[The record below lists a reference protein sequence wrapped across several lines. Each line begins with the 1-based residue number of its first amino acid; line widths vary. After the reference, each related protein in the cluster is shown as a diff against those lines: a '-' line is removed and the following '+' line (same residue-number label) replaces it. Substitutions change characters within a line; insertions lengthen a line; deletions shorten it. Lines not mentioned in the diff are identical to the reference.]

1 MIKKIS
7 FLITVIVMLFI
18 NCALAVDI
26 YGGYNVPVDID
37 VNGSFIKCDEKP
49 IMINGTTYIP
59 LRAFS
64 DAISG
69 EISWNAEEKVATM
82 TKDGHSFM
90 FYTQK
95 DYCIIDGT
103 EKNHPSVIY
112 KDLTFI
118 PVRAVSEVLGYD
130 VLWDDFYLTVKIT
143 APSVVVPD
151 TLKDTAYTYEDLL
164 YLGKI
169 TYIESGYENFDVQ
182 LGVAGTVVNRVKS
195 PLAPN
200 TVKEVVLDTRYG
212 VQFPP
217 AHTDRISVT
226 PSKKSMIAGKC
237 AFNGVNLVG
246 NCLYFIDKK
255 SAPYS
260 WVHKNKSLYKTI
272 NSMNFYE

>member
-1 MIKKIS
+1 MIKKIV
-7 FLITVIVMLFI
+7 FLIMVMVMLFI
-18 NCALAVDI
+18 NGAVAIDI

-37 VNGSFIKCDEKP
+37 VNGSFIKCAQKP
-49 IMINGTTYIP
+49 IMIEGTTYIP

-64 DAISG
+64 DAIG
-69 EISWNAEEKVATM
+69 GTVSWDEPEKIATM
-82 TKDGHSFM
+82 TKDGHTFM

-95 DYCIIDGT
+95 DYCIIDGAQ
-103 EKNHPSVIY
+103 KSHPSVIY
-112 KDLTFI
+112 KNLTFI

-130 VLWDDFYLTVKIT
+130 VLWDEFYLTVKIT
-143 APSVVVPD
+143 APGVIVPD
-151 TLKDTAYTYEDLL
+151 LLKDKTYTYEDLL

-169 TYIESGYENFDVQ
+169 TYIESGYESFQVQ

-200 TVKEVVLDTRYG
+200 TVKEVVLDKRYG

-217 AHTDRISVT
+217 AHTDRINVT

-260 WVHKNKSLYKTI
+260 WVHKNKTLYKTI
-272 NSMNFYE
+272 ESMNFYE